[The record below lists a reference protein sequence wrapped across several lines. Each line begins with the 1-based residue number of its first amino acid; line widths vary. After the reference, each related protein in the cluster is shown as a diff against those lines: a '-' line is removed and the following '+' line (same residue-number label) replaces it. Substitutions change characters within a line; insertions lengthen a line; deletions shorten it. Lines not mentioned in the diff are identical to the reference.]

1 MAVALLVAP
10 PVAEDLSDDALN
22 AVVGERVVVKANG
35 REHVGRLDTVW
46 PDRIVVADD
55 DGQIIEIDKADID
68 SVKSAPTVEPEPP
81 APTCP
86 EAACDFPQKCIDGK
100 CRLEVVFDDALHA
113 KGEKRRRGGIISM
126 IVGGVA
132 AGAGIVLIGVGAG
145 VRSAAETDIAERT
158 MGTFEE
164 YEALQTKS
172 DRGGYVLISGGA
184 LLGVGAVALV
194 VGGVMYAL
202 GKRDLE
208 ASKRY
213 ALTPRGL
220 AF

>member
-1 MAVALLVAP
+1 M
-10 PVAEDLSDDALN
+10 
-22 AVVGERVVVKANG
+22 VGERVIVKANG

-55 DGQIIEIDKADID
+55 SGQIIEIDKADIE
-68 SVKSAPTVEPEPP
+68 SVKNAPTVEPEPP

-86 EAACDFPQKCIDGK
+86 EVACDFPQKCIDGACK
-100 CRLEVVFDDALHA
+100 LEVVFDDALHD
-113 KGEKRRRGGIISM
+113 KGEKRRRGGVISM

-132 AGAGIVLIGVGAG
+132 AGIGIALIGVGAG
-145 VRSAAETDIAERT
+145 VKSSAETEIDERT
-158 MGTFEE
+158 MGSFAE
-164 YEALQTKS
+164 YEALQTKA

-184 LLGVGAVALV
+184 LLGAGAVALV

-202 GKRDLE
+202 GKRDLK

-220 AF
+220 SLAF